1 MAEQG
6 GYRAPSNPAP
16 VSGPGAMSAR
26 TDGGP
31 ADRQPMRAIPDAA
44 YGEQAE
50 FMNIQGAAPMYE
62 ESGPSAPMPLG
73 IDAPTTR
80 PDEPITAGAAMGPGP
95 GMDALPSLDNAL
107 SEDMRAIAR
116 YLPMLESRADSP
128 DAPQSFRMF
137 VRYLKGYRPK

>member
-6 GYRAPSNPAP
+6 GYRRPVNPSP

-50 FMNIQGAAPMYE
+50 FMGIQAGAPMAAD
-62 ESGPSAPMPLG
+62 PQMAPEIPG
-73 IDAPTTR
+73 IDAPTQR
-80 PDEPITAGAAMGPGP
+80 PQEPVTAGAALGAGPGP
-95 GMDALPSLDNAL
+95 EVLPSLSNAM
-107 SEDMRAIAR
+107 SADMQNLAR
-116 YLPMLESRADSP
+116 FVPMLERRAEDP

-137 VRYLKGYRPK
+137 VRYLKGYKPQ

>member
-16 VSGPGAMSAR
+16 VSGPGAMSQR

-31 ADRQPMRAIPDAA
+31 ADSQPMRALPNAA

-50 FMNIQGAAPMYE
+50 FMGIQGAAPMYE
-62 ESGPSAPMPLG
+62 DAGPAAPMPVG
-73 IDAPTTR
+73 IDAPTER
-80 PDEPITAGAAMGPGP
+80 PGEPITAGAALGPGP
-95 GMDALPSLDNAL
+95 GMDSLPSLDN
-107 SEDMRAIAR
+107 SMTEDMKAIAR

-137 VRYLKGYRPK
+137 VRYLKGYRSK